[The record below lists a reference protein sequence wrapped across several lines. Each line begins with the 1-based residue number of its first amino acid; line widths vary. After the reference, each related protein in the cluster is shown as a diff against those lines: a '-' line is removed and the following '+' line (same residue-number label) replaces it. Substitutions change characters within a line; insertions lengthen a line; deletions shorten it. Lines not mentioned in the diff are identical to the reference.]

1 MIAADKQLEIA
12 KRGMDA
18 AFSYTKAAVN
28 AAFESNARVLGIVA
42 QVADAMAVKVDAPEE
57 TWEWSGAPKR
67 PHSTLFASDQQQ
79 SKPSN
84 PLALW
89 GEMLQSTTRFWFT
102 GPPVPFGWWPGMP
115 QSAVPATWPWAYGM
129 IHSGVPASVAWPIA
143 EGNAALFEAA
153 SRTVEAAQP
162 AFPYCHSG
170 NGFAVQVWSAR
181 APLMRTFLASAP
193 ASAFIWPWLDRAA

>member
-12 KRGMDA
+12 KRSMDA
-18 AFSYTKAAVN
+18 AFSYTKAAIN
-28 AAFESNARVLGIVA
+28 AAFESNARVLGIMA
-42 QVADAMAVKVDAPEE
+42 QVSDAMAVKVDAPEE

-67 PHSTLFASDQQQ
+67 PHSTLLASDQHP
-79 SKPSN
+79 SRPSN
-84 PLALW
+84 ALALW
-89 GEMLQSTTRFWFT
+89 TEVLQSSTRLWFT
-102 GPPVPFGWWPGMP
+102 GPPVPFSWWPGMP

-153 SRTVEAAQP
+153 SKTVEAAQP

-170 NGFAVQVWSAR
+170 NGFAVQVWSAP
-181 APLMRTFLASAP
+181 APLMRTMLAGAP